1 MAIMESGNATISTA
15 SDALFIIFIKFSSS
29 DSHLSPHCMM
39 FPGRERRVAANP
51 PFSITHESAVD

>member
-1 MAIMESGNATISTA
+1 
-15 SDALFIIFIKFSSS
+15 
-29 DSHLSPHCMM
+29 MM